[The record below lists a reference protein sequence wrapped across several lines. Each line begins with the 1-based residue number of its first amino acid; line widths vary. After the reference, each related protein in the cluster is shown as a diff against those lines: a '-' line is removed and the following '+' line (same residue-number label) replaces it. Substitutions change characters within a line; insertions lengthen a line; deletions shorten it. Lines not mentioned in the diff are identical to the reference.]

1 MVCRA
6 AVIPPPPSGSFRP
19 APSALN
25 REAAEVPSASAG
37 LDTTTTEMPR
47 ESVIRPTGLRHGRW
61 EAPSWAFWTAGTLVL
76 VLSVVYALTRLG
88 YLSRKKR

>member
-6 AVIPPPPSGSFRP
+6 TVIPPPPAGSFRP

-25 REAAEVPSASAG
+25 REAAELPPAEASAT
-37 LDTTTTEMPR
+37 DTTTEMPR

-61 EAPSWAFWTAGTLVL
+61 EAPSWAFWTAGSLVL
-76 VLSVVYALTRLG
+76 VLSIVYALMRMG
-88 YLSRKKR
+88 YLSREKR